1 VLRDGRIKWPA
12 MRFSIPTRDRVY
24 DISIHPD
31 GKRVAA
37 AMRGGT
43 AMVMSV
49 TGDTLF
55 YLSGKCPH
63 YRIWSQREKDC
74 NRCASSLF
82 TFRTTQK
89 ISAGCDDR
97 RLRIYEA
104 ENGSLLSGPFVLHS
118 DWIRCVAWSPDG
130 QRSVSLIRLCVVSQV
145 SITES

>member
-1 VLRDGRIKWPA
+1 

-55 YLSGKCPH
+55 YLSGHGASVRTIAYGPNGR
-63 YRIWSQREKDC
+63 RIATGALL
-74 NRCASSLF
+74 RCLH
-82 TFRTTQK
+82 
-89 ISAGCDDR
+89 
-97 RLRIYEA
+97 
-104 ENGSLLSGPFVLHS
+104 SGPH
-118 DWIRCVAWSPDG
+118 R
-130 QRSVSLIRLCVVSQV
+130 R
-145 SITES
+145 